1 MSIPPALEPFK
12 TAFQGFR
19 DKDASQKAAALSF
32 YAVTAIPPLVV
43 LLTGI
48 LGLAYSGP
56 EAAHKLVG
64 QVTDLFGASTGA
76 TVAEIL
82 ERRSHAANGSAALTG
97 LVVLLLGASGFFV
110 ELQKALNGVWGVQSD
125 PNSGWKGVIVK
136 RILSM
141 TVVLGTGFLMLV
153 SLMISTVI
161 AVASDWLQSQ
171 LGWSIG
177 LASMAEVALSLATI
191 TGMFCLLFKYL
202 PDVTVS
208 WSDVLSGA
216 LTTAGL
222 FLVGKFALGW
232 YLGRSDFTADYGSAG
247 ALVLILFWV
256 YYSSMILLFGAELT
270 RARATARGRQ
280 VIPEG
285 HAKIVGAPSRPLPR
299 AASSSAEP
307 AGGEPAGGR
316 ALA

>member
-1 MSIPPALEPFK
+1 MPKPSALVLFK

-48 LGLAYSGP
+48 LGLVYSGP
-56 EAAHKLVG
+56 EASQKLVG
-64 QVTDLFGASTGA
+64 QVSDLFGASTGQ
-76 TVAEIL
+76 TVSEIL
-82 ERRSHAANGSAALTG
+82 ERRAHASNGAAAVTG

-110 ELQKALNGVWGVQSD
+110 ELQKALNGVWGVQPD
-125 PNSGWKGVIVK
+125 PNAGWKGVVLK
-136 RILSM
+136 RALSM

-161 AVASDWLQSQ
+161 AVASDWLRDQ

-177 LASMAEVALSLATI
+177 LASVAEVGLSLAMLA
-191 TGMFCLLFKYL
+191 GMFCLIFKYL
-202 PDVTVS
+202 PDVTIP
-208 WSDVLSGA
+208 WSDVWWGA
-216 LTTAGL
+216 LTTAGF

-270 RARATARGRQ
+270 RARAVARGHR
-280 VIPEG
+280 VVPEPHARVLTSKRPARSPEG
-285 HAKIVGAPSRPLPR
+285 EEQEAP
-299 AASSSAEP
+299 
-307 AGGEPAGGR
+307 GGR